1 MSSLESRQCLSKAVS
16 PFIPRKSGWRS
27 GKMPWPAWYQPPI
40 MPKGVIKRTNATDLI
55 AAACL
60 HAGISVHEFKSE
72 RRIAEYA
79 RPRHAVAYVLKRYR
93 PDLSNV
99 QVARH
104 LGRKD
109 HSTIIHA
116 VKAAEKLR
124 RECPDFASLV
134 LHLEGIANG
143 A

>member
-1 MSSLESRQCLSKAVS
+1 MSSLESRQGLSKAQS
-16 PFIPRKSGWRS
+16 PIIMRKAGWRN

-40 MPKGVIKRTNATDLI
+40 MPKGGVKRTNASDLI
-55 AAACL
+55 AAAC
-60 HAGISVHEFKSE
+60 AYSQITVHEFKSA
-72 RRIAEYA
+72 RRIAEYT

-93 PDLSNV
+93 PDLSNL

-104 LGRKD
+104 LGRTD

-124 RECPDFASLV
+124 RNCHDFAALV
-134 LHLEGIANG
+134 LHLEGVANG

>member
-1 MSSLESRQCLSKAVS
+1 MSSLETRQNLSKAVS
-16 PFIPRKSGWRS
+16 PIIMRKAGWRN

-40 MPKGVIKRTNATDLI
+40 MPKAAMKLTRATDLV
-55 AAACL
+55 AAAC
-60 HAGISVHEFKSE
+60 AYSRITIHEFKSE
-72 RRIAEYA
+72 RRVVEYT

-93 PDLSNV
+93 PDLSNL

-109 HSTIIHA
+109 HSTIIHS

-124 RECPDFASLV
+124 RKCPDFAALV
-134 LHLEGIANG
+134 LHLEGVANG